1 MNGKIHLILSG
12 SLIFLICSLLK
23 SKLYVIDI
31 VHNLLAFPLY
41 LIIYVFS
48 IHSTKEKQDISYPA
62 LHISLL
68 LYIAYTIRFSLYVF
82 VLHLLI
88 YSIIFLVY
96 KTTTQGTLNNI
107 CVNQRSFLIH
117 IRENRQYYKVPF
129 LILCTVIYYAVVG
142 VIILLGGITFSPEF
156 W

>member
-1 MNGKIHLILSG
+1 MNGKNHLILSG

-31 VHNLLAFPLY
+31 LQNLVAFPLY

-48 IHSTKEKQDISYPA
+48 IQSSKEKQDISYPA

-68 LYIAYTIRFSLYVF
+68 LYIVYTIRFSIYVF
-82 VLHLLI
+82 VLHLMI
-88 YSIIFLVY
+88 YMVIYIVY
-96 KTTTQGTLNNI
+96 KTTTRCTLNNI

-129 LILCTVIYYAVVG
+129 LLLCTVIYYTLVG
-142 VIILLGGITFSPEF
+142 VLILLGRITFSPDF

>member
-1 MNGKIHLILSG
+1 MIDLILN
-12 SLIFLICSLLK
+12 LI
-23 SKLYVIDI
+23 
-31 VHNLLAFPLY
+31 AFPLY
-41 LIIYVFS
+41 LTIYVFV
-48 IHSTKEKQDISYPA
+48 IHSSREKQNISYAA
-62 LHISLL
+62 LDVSLV
-68 LYIAYTIRFSLYVF
+68 LYLGYTLWYSVYVLAILIALYTT
-82 VLHLLI
+82 
-88 YSIIFLVY
+88 IFLVY
-96 KTTTQGTLNNI
+96 KTTTRCTLNNI

>member
-1 MNGKIHLILSG
+1 MNGKNHLILSG
-12 SLIFLICSLLK
+12 SLIFLVCSLLK
-23 SKLYVIDI
+23 SELYVIDI
-31 VHNLLAFPLY
+31 LQNLIAFPLY
-41 LIIYVFS
+41 LIIYAFS
-48 IHSTKEKQDISYPA
+48 IQSYKGKQDISYPA
-62 LHISLL
+62 LHLSLL
-68 LYIAYTIRFSLYVF
+68 LYIAYTIGFSLYVF

-117 IRENRQYYKVPF
+117 IRENRQYYKMPF

-142 VIILLGGITFSPEF
+142 VIILLGGITLSPEF